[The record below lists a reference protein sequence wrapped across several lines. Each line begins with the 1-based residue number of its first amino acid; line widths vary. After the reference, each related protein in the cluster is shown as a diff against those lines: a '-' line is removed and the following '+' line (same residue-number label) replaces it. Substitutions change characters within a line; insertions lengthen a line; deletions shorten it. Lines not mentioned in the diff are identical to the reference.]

1 VQPDF
6 WQERWR
12 AAQIGFH
19 QSAIHR
25 QLEVFWPTL
34 GVDPESQVLVPL
46 CGKSLDM
53 IWLRDRRHSVA
64 GVELASIALE
74 SFCLE
79 NGIPARRRTSDAF
92 DIYEAQRLRLFC
104 GDFFSLTPSVLGSVG
119 AVYDRAALIAWPP
132 ALRAP
137 YVERLAGLTTPG
149 AKTLLITAEYPQDQ
163 MNGPPFSVTA
173 DEVDRLYS
181 EHHEIRLL
189 NRQDILAS
197 EPRFKSRLTELH
209 EVCYELIRR

>member
-1 VQPDF
+1 LQPDF

-12 AAQIGFH
+12 TAQTGFH

-25 QLEVFWPTL
+25 QLKAFWPTL
-34 GVDPESQVLVPL
+34 GIDPCSPVLVPL

-53 IWLRDRRHSVA
+53 TWLRDQGHSVA
-64 GVELASIALE
+64 GVELATLALE

-79 NGIPARRRTSDAF
+79 NGVPARRRAAGGF

-104 GDFFSLTPSVLGSVG
+104 GDFFSLASRLLGGVS

-137 YVERLAGLTTPG
+137 YVEHLSALTISGT
-149 AKTLLITAEYPQDQ
+149 KTLLITAEYPQDQ
-163 MNGPPFSVTA
+163 MNGPPFSVGA
-173 DEVDRLYS
+173 DEVDRLYAK
-181 EHHEIRLL
+181 HHEIRPLD
-189 NRQDILAS
+189 RQDILAS

-209 EVCYELIRR
+209 EVCYELTRR